1 MEYIGIIYLLQRVFF
16 RTHLTSRDLHYDQ
29 QRGGGKGMMGS
40 GETYME
46 KAKRH
51 LADSE
56 TKVKKALNHI
66 KQQRAQVKTE
76 RVKKQIPQVALVGYT
91 NAGSYASL

>member
-1 MEYIGIIYLLQRVFF
+1 M
-16 RTHLTSRDLHYDQ
+16 TSKDFHYDQ

-51 LADSE
+51 LSDSE
-56 TKVKKALNHI
+56 LKIKKALDHI
-66 KQQRAQVKTE
+66 KQQRAHVKIE
-76 RVKKQIPQVALVGYT
+76 RMKKQIPQVALVGYT
-91 NAGSYASL
+91 NAGDALLVLLTLEG